1 MSERFYVEGGK
12 RLQGEIEVSGAKN
25 AALKFVAAALLAPG
39 KTVLH
44 HVPRIK
50 DMHTML
56 ALLDELGVGTR
67 FSGSTLEI
75 DASTV
80 DSYTAPYEL
89 VRQMRASLV
98 VLGPLAARFGEAEVS
113 APGGCNLG
121 LRKFN
126 FHVDGLRALG
136 ANVELDHGFIKASAP
151 GGLRAAEVNFEYPS
165 VGATENVM
173 MAAVLADGV
182 TIIENGAREP
192 EISALAGFLNSMG
205 ARVMGAGTGRIVI
218 EGVDELHP
226 TEWTVMPDRIEAG
239 TFLMATA
246 ATGGDVTVT
255 NALPEHLK
263 MELEK
268 LREMGVEV
276 SATPGSPG
284 IRVRVDD
291 PASLSG
297 VDVATLPFPG
307 FATDLQA
314 QMMVLLTQASGAGII
329 TENVY
334 ENRLQVAEELNRLD
348 AAIDL
353 FGGHRALIRGPRR
366 LSGDHRA
373 GARPARRRGAGDGR
387 PGLRGHHRRG
397 RRHAHPAG
405 LRGLR
410 RQALRPR
417 RDRRL
422 RGRNPDHP
430 LESNRE
436 TSQVSTLGPYGLE
449 LLRKGKPEA
458 EMLKSRLQGERA
470 GI

>member
-1 MSERFYVEGGK
+1 VSERFYVEGGK
-12 RLQGEIEVSGAKN
+12 HLQGEVEVSGAKN
-25 AALKFVAAALLAPG
+25 AALKFVAAALLAAG

-56 ALLDELGVGTR
+56 ALLDELGVGTS

-98 VLGPLAARFGEAEVS
+98 VLGPLVARFGEAEVS

-136 ANVELDHGFIKASAP
+136 AEVELDHGFIKAGAP
-151 GGLRAAEVNFEYPS
+151 DGLRAAEVNFEYPS

-173 MAAVLADGV
+173 MAAVLADGL
-182 TIIENGAREP
+182 TIIENAAREP

-205 ARVMGAGTGRIVI
+205 ARVMGAGTGRLVI
-218 EGVDELHP
+218 EGVKELQP

-246 ATGGDVTVT
+246 ATGGDVEVT

-268 LREMGVEV
+268 LREMGAEI

-284 IRVRVDD
+284 IRVRVED
-291 PASLSG
+291 PASLRG

-314 QMMVLLTQASGAGII
+314 QVMVLLTQASGASII

-348 AAIDL
+348 AGIDL
-353 FGGHRALIRGPRR
+353 FGGHRALVRGPRR
-366 LSGDHRA
+366 LSGSIVQAPD
-373 GARPARRRGAGDGR
+373 
-387 PGLRGHHRRG
+387 LRGG
-397 RRHAHPAG
+397 AALVMAG
-405 LRGLR
+405 LVSEGTTVVDG
-410 RQALRPR
+410 ATHI
-417 RDRRL
+417 L
-422 RGRNPDHP
+422 RGYENFEEK
-430 LESNRE
+430 L
-436 TSQVSTLGPYGLE
+436 TALGATVAF
-449 LLRKGKPEA
+449 EA
-458 EMLKSRLQGERA
+458 GTRVTR
-470 GI
+470 

>member
-1 MSERFYVEGGK
+1 VSERFYVEGGK

-56 ALLDELGVGTR
+56 ALLDELGVGAR
-67 FSGSTLEI
+67 FTGSTLEI

-80 DSYTAPYEL
+80 ESYTAPYEL

-136 ANVELDHGFIKASAP
+136 AKVELDHGFIKASAP

-192 EISALAGFLNSMG
+192 EICALAGFLNSMG

-218 EGVDELHP
+218 EGVEELRP

-268 LREMGVEV
+268 LREMGVKV
-276 SATPGSPG
+276 STAQGSPG

-291 PASLSG
+291 PASLAG

-314 QMMVLLTQASGAGII
+314 QMMVLLTQATGAGII

-348 AAIDL
+348 AGIDL
-353 FGGHRALIRGPRR
+353 FGGHRALVRGPRH
-366 LSGDHRA
+366 LSGTIVQAPD
-373 GARPARRRGAGDGR
+373 
-387 PGLRGHHRRG
+387 LRGG
-397 RRHAHPAG
+397 AALVMAG
-405 LRGLR
+405 LVSEGTTVVDG
-410 RQALRPR
+410 ATHI
-417 RDRRL
+417 L
-422 RGRNPDHP
+422 RGYEDFEDK
-430 LESNRE
+430 LTALGATVAFEVE
-436 TSQVSTLGPYGLE
+436 T
-449 LLRKGKPEA
+449 RIA
-458 EMLKSRLQGERA
+458 R
-470 GI
+470 

>member
-1 MSERFYVEGGK
+1 VSARFYVEGGK
-12 RLQGEIEVSGAKN
+12 RLRGEVEVSGAKN

-44 HVPRIK
+44 DVPRIK
-50 DMHTML
+50 DIRTML
-56 ALLDELGVGTR
+56 ALLDELGVGAS

-98 VLGPLAARFGEAEVS
+98 VLGPLVARFGEAEVS

-126 FHVDGLRALG
+126 FHVDGLRSLG
-136 ANVELDHGFIKASAP
+136 AEVELDHGFIKASAP
-151 GGLRAAEVNFEYPS
+151 NGLRAAEVNFEYPS

-173 MAAVLADGV
+173 MASVLADGI
-182 TIIENGAREP
+182 TLIENGAREP

-205 ARVMGAGTGRIVI
+205 AQVMGAGTGRIVI
-218 EGVDELHP
+218 EGVKQLHP

-246 ATGGDVTVT
+246 ATGGEVTVT
-255 NALPEHLK
+255 NALSEHLK

-268 LREMGVEV
+268 LREMGAEV

-284 IRVRVDD
+284 IRVRVED
-291 PASLSG
+291 PASLRG

-366 LSGDHRA
+366 LSGTIVQAPD
-373 GARPARRRGAGDGR
+373 
-387 PGLRGHHRRG
+387 LRGG
-397 RRHAHPAG
+397 AALVMAG
-405 LRGLR
+405 LVAEGTTIVDG
-410 RQALRPR
+410 AKHI
-417 RDRRL
+417 L
-422 RGRNPDHP
+422 RGYENFEEK
-430 LESNRE
+430 LSG
-436 TSQVSTLGPYGLE
+436 LGATVAF
-449 LLRKGKPEA
+449 EA
-458 EMLKSRLQGERA
+458 EAPVTR
-470 GI
+470 

>member
-12 RLQGEIEVSGAKN
+12 RLQGEVEVSGAKN

-50 DMHTML
+50 DIHTML
-56 ALLDELGVGTR
+56 ALLDELGVGTS
-67 FSGSTLEI
+67 FSGNTLEI

-80 DSYTAPYEL
+80 DCYTAPYEL

-98 VLGPLAARFGEAEVS
+98 VLGPLVARYGQAEVS

-136 ANVELDHGFIKASAP
+136 ADVELDHGFIKASAP
-151 GGLRAAEVNFEYPS
+151 GGLRAAEVNFDYPS

-173 MAAVLADGV
+173 MASVLADGI

-192 EISALAGFLNSMG
+192 EISALADFLNSMD
-205 ARVMGAGTGRIVI
+205 AKVMGAGTGRIVI
-218 EGVDELHP
+218 EGVRQLHP

-246 ATGGDVTVT
+246 AAGGDVTVT

-263 MELEK
+263 MELDK
-268 LREMGVEV
+268 LREMGVDV
-276 SATPGSPG
+276 SVTPGSPG

-291 PASLSG
+291 PTSLSG

-353 FGGHRALIRGPRR
+353 FGGHRALVRGPRR
-366 LSGDHRA
+366 LSSSIVQSPDLRGGAALVMAGLVADGTTVVDGAQHILRGYEDFEDKLSGLGATVAFEA
-373 GARPARRRGAGDGR
+373 GAPVTR
-387 PGLRGHHRRG
+387 
-397 RRHAHPAG
+397 
-405 LRGLR
+405 
-410 RQALRPR
+410 
-417 RDRRL
+417 
-422 RGRNPDHP
+422 
-430 LESNRE
+430 
-436 TSQVSTLGPYGLE
+436 
-449 LLRKGKPEA
+449 
-458 EMLKSRLQGERA
+458 
-470 GI
+470 

>member
-1 MSERFYVEGGK
+1 VSERFYVEGGK
-12 RLQGEIEVSGAKN
+12 QLQGEIEVSGAKN
-25 AALKFVAAALLAPG
+25 AALKFVAAALLTPG

-44 HVPRIK
+44 HVPHIK

-67 FSGSTLEI
+67 FSGSNLEI

-136 ANVELDHGFIKASAP
+136 AEVELDHGFIKASAP

-205 ARVMGAGTGRIVI
+205 AHVMGAGTGRIVI
-218 EGVDELHP
+218 EGVQELYP

-246 ATGGDVTVT
+246 ATGGDITVT

-276 SATPGSPG
+276 SATRGSPG

-314 QMMVLLTQASGAGII
+314 QVMVLLTQATGAGII

-348 AAIDL
+348 AGIDL

-366 LSGDHRA
+366 LSGTIVQAPD
-373 GARPARRRGAGDGR
+373 
-387 PGLRGHHRRG
+387 LRGG
-397 RRHAHPAG
+397 AALVVAG
-405 LRGLR
+405 LVSEGTTVVDG
-410 RQALRPR
+410 ATHI
-417 RDRRL
+417 L
-422 RGRNPDHP
+422 RGYENFEEK
-430 LESNRE
+430 L
-436 TSQVSTLGPYGLE
+436 TALGATVAFE
-449 LLRKGKPEA
+449 VEA
-458 EMLKSRLQGERA
+458 RIAR
-470 GI
+470 

>member
-1 MSERFYVEGGK
+1 VSERFYVEGNR
-12 RLQGEIEVSGAKN
+12 RLEGEVEVSGAKN

-39 KTVLH
+39 KTTLH

-50 DMHTML
+50 DIYTML
-56 ALLDELGVGTR
+56 ALLDELGVETA

-80 DSYTAPYEL
+80 HSYTAPYEL

-98 VLGPLAARFGEAEVS
+98 VLGPLVARFGEAEVS

-136 ANVELDHGFIKASAP
+136 ADVELDHGFIKASAP
-151 GGLRAAEVNFEYPS
+151 RGLRAAEVTFEYPS

-173 MAAVLADGV
+173 MAAVLADGI
-182 TIIENGAREP
+182 TIIDNSAREP
-192 EISALAGFLNSMG
+192 EIIALAGFLNSMG
-205 ARVMGAGTGRIVI
+205 ANVMGAGTGRVVI
-218 EGVDELHP
+218 EGVRELHP
-226 TEWTVMPDRIEAG
+226 TDWTVMPDRIEAG

-246 ATGGDVTVT
+246 ATGGEVTVT

-263 MELEK
+263 MELNK
-268 LREMGVEV
+268 LRDMGVEV
-276 SATPGSPG
+276 DTTPGSPG

-291 PASLSG
+291 PGALSG

-314 QMMVLLTQASGAGII
+314 QMIVLLTRAAGASII

-334 ENRLQVAEELNRLD
+334 ENRLQVAEELNRLG

-353 FGGHRALIRGPRR
+353 FGGHRALIRGPRQ
-366 LSGDHRA
+366 LSGSIVQAPD
-373 GARPARRRGAGDGR
+373 
-387 PGLRGHHRRG
+387 LRGG
-397 RRHAHPAG
+397 AALVMAG
-405 LRGLR
+405 LVAEGTTVVDG
-410 RQALRPR
+410 AKHI
-417 RDRRL
+417 L
-422 RGRNPDHP
+422 RGYENFEDK
-430 LESNRE
+430 LSSLGATVAFESKAP
-436 TSQVSTLGPYGLE
+436 VS
-449 LLRKGKPEA
+449 R
-458 EMLKSRLQGERA
+458 
-470 GI
+470 

>member
-1 MSERFYVEGGK
+1 VSERFYVEGGK
-12 RLQGEIEVSGAKN
+12 RLEGEVEVSGAKN

-39 KTVLH
+39 KTTLH

-50 DMHTML
+50 DIYTML
-56 ALLDELGVGTR
+56 ALLDELGVETD

-80 DSYTAPYEL
+80 HSYTAPYEL

-98 VLGPLAARFGEAEVS
+98 VLGPLVARFGEAEVS

-126 FHVDGLRALG
+126 FHVEGLRALG
-136 ANVELDHGFIKASAP
+136 ADVELDHGFIKASAP
-151 GGLRAAEVNFEYPS
+151 HGLHSAEVTFEYPS

-173 MAAVLADGV
+173 MASVLADGI

-205 ARVMGAGTGRIVI
+205 ANVMGAGTGRIVI
-218 EGVDELHP
+218 EGVKELHP
-226 TEWTVMPDRIEAG
+226 TRWTVMPDRIEAG

-263 MELEK
+263 MELDK
-268 LREMGVEV
+268 LRDMGVEV
-276 SATPGSPG
+276 TATPGSPG

-291 PASLSG
+291 PSMLSG
-297 VDVATLPFPG
+297 VDVATLPYPG

-314 QMMVLLTQASGAGII
+314 QMIVLLTRASGASII

-353 FGGHRALIRGPRR
+353 FGGHRALIRGPRQ
-366 LSGDHRA
+366 LSGTIVQAPD
-373 GARPARRRGAGDGR
+373 
-387 PGLRGHHRRG
+387 LRGG
-397 RRHAHPAG
+397 AALVMAG
-405 LRGLR
+405 LIAEGTTVVDGA
-410 RQALRPR
+410 QHI
-417 RDRRL
+417 L
-422 RGRNPDHP
+422 RGYENFEDK
-430 LESNRE
+430 LS
-436 TSQVSTLGPYGLE
+436 SLGATVAF
-449 LLRKGKPEA
+449 EA
-458 EMLKSRLQGERA
+458 EAPVRH
-470 GI
+470 